1 MEIPGISP
9 LSGQPT
15 LTNPL
20 NQESLLQ
27 GRVTP
32 AQSDSEAQNTVTASD
47 RAPTSISSADVV
59 EQTNEAQET
68 GNEAQERGFNPEN
81 PGGTIDFTA

>member
-20 NQESLLQ
+20 SQESLLE
-27 GRVTP
+27 GRTTQ
-32 AQSDSEAQNTVTASD
+32 AQSNSESQNTVTASEK
-47 RAPTSISSADVV
+47 SSTTINNTAVV
-59 EQTNEAQET
+59 EQAIEAQE
-68 GNEAQERGFNPEN
+68 AAFNADN
-81 PGGTIDFTA
+81 PGGSIDITA

>member
-20 NQESLLQ
+20 NQENLLQ
-27 GRVTP
+27 GRATP
-32 AQSDSEAQNTVTASD
+32 AQSDSETQNTVTASE
-47 RAPTSISSADVV
+47 RAPTTISDADVV
-59 EQTNEAQET
+59 AEAKETQES
-68 GNEAQERGFNPEN
+68 GFNPDN
-81 PGGTIDFTA
+81 PGGSIDITA